1 MSRKARAAEP
11 RGISLLGL
19 TLIRTRDL
27 REALRAGLAAAAAP
41 GRAAE
46 PGPRPEATPAATR
59 RPDTDPTRRP
69 GTDPT
74 RRPGTDPTRRPGTD
88 PTRRPGTDPAAAGL
102 GLTAGPGH
110 LATAEGEPP
119 AVVRELVRLADRL
132 PDLTGENAPRDPEQA
147 AVITRWLEERARAL
161 LTACDVVPVEDSGP
175 LDLGRHEVVGT
186 RAAPAGDL
194 VHHIAD
200 TVRPGYTWQGRLL
213 RPQQVVAYVAAT
225 GDRK

>member
-74 RRPGTDPTRRPGTD
+74 RRPGTDPA
-88 PTRRPGTDPAAAGL
+88 AAAGL